1 MIGLGVLLNIQ
12 VMLSVMHLF
21 VSSVFVLVNIPL
33 TCAMC
38 IPELCIMLTFFRYS
52 GRFLLTY

>member
-12 VMLSVMHLF
+12 VMLSVMRLF
-21 VSSVFVLVNIPL
+21 VCSVFVLVDIPM
-33 TCAMC
+33 TCSMC

>member
-1 MIGLGVLLNIQ
+1 MIGLGVLLSIQ
-12 VMLSVMHLF
+12 VMLSVMRLF
-21 VSSVFVLVNIPL
+21 VSSVFVLVDIPM